1 MDFNHFAALAQ
12 TIVPSRQSTLAT
24 LVAPAS
30 RFSGRARAR
39 GKKKGSDCGKRAQQR
54 CSNDVET
61 CRAMYMSRCKD
72 APEYCLTI
80 AACCDT
86 CSADGM
92 LTCLLKLQ
100 ETTTAARLALRE
112 NGDRDA

>member
-1 MDFNHFAALAQ
+1 MDLNHFEALAG
-12 TIVPSRQSTLAT
+12 TVTPPRRSTLAT
-24 LVAPAS
+24 LVATATS
-30 RFSGRARAR
+30 FSGRARAK
-39 GKKKGSDCGKRAQQR
+39 GKKKGPNCGKSAQQR

-61 CRAMYMSRCKD
+61 CRAMFLGRCED
-72 APEYCLTI
+72 SPEYCLTI

-92 LTCLLKLQ
+92 LTCLQQL
-100 ETTTAARLALRE
+100 EENTTAARLPVRE